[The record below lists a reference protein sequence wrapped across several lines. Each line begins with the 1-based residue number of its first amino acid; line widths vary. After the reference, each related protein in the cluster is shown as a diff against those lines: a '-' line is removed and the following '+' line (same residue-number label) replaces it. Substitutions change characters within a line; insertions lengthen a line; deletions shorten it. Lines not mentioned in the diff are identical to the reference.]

1 MSNFENKISNHTDKM
16 SSYET
21 KMSNH
26 VKKMS
31 TYKVLLLLSVIE
43 NNRQRNNDLT
53 KTLSV
58 NQDLI

>member
-1 MSNFENKISNHTDKM
+1 MSNFENKISNHADKM

-26 VKKMS
+26 LKKMS

-43 NNRQRNNDLT
+43 NNLQRNNDLT